1 MHNKIRLVIADI
13 DSTLVDSKRNL
24 TKKTKEII
32 DCLHA
37 HGVNLGI
44 ASGRP

>member
-24 TKKTKEII
+24 TKKTKEIL
-32 DCLHA
+32 DW
-37 HGVNLGI
+37 
-44 ASGRP
+44 